1 MKILISLLGI
11 VIILSIMYLMSTS
24 KKNIPYK
31 TILKAISIQFIIAF
45 ILVKFPLG
53 RIAVEKVSAVV
64 TRILDYGKDGLA
76 FIFGSLA
83 DAGAPT
89 GFIFAIQTLGNIIF
103 VSALVAALYYLGILG
118 FIVKLIGKA
127 VGKVLGTTQ
136 VESFVAVANM
146 FLGQTESPILVSKY
160 LKKMTDSEILVV
172 LVSGMGSMSA
182 TIIGGYTALGIPME
196 YLLIASA
203 LVPMGSIAVSK
214 ILHPQTEE
222 TNTFDD
228 VSIDNKGE
236 NENLIGAISEG
247 AMNGLNTAL
256 AIGASLIAIIALVA
270 MVNGFL
276 GIFGTTLQDLL
287 SYLFAPLGCLMG
299 LDGKEMLI
307 AGQMLGTK
315 LALNEFVAFEAL
327 GKILT
332 GLSYRTGLIITIS
345 LCGFANISSM
355 GVCIS
360 GISALCPEKK
370 NTLARLSFKAMIG
383 GFTVSVLSAMIVG
396 IITLI

>member
-11 VIILSIMYLMSTS
+11 VVILSIMYIMSTN

-31 TILKAISIQFIIAF
+31 TILKAVSIQFIIAF

-53 RIAVEKVSAVV
+53 RLAVEKVSSVV

-76 FIFGSLA
+76 FLFGSLA
-83 DAGAPT
+83 DGAAST

-118 FIVKLIGKA
+118 FVVKIIGKA
-127 VGKVLGTTQ
+127 VGKLLGTTQ

-160 LKKMTDSEILVV
+160 LNKMTESEILVV

-203 LVPMGSIAVSK
+203 LVPMGSIAISK
-214 ILHPQTEE
+214 ILYPEIEE
-222 TNTFDD
+222 ARQFDD
-228 VSIDNKGE
+228 ISMDRKGD

-247 AMNGLNTAL
+247 AMSGLNTAL
-256 AIGASLIAIIALVA
+256 AIGAALIAIIALVA

-287 SYLFAPLGCLMG
+287 SYLFAPIGWLMG
-299 LDGKEMLI
+299 LDGKEVLT

-315 LALNEFVAFEAL
+315 IALNEFVAFEAL
-327 GKILT
+327 GKILNE
-332 GLSYRTGLIITIS
+332 LSYRTGLIITIS

-370 NTLARLSFKAMIG
+370 NTLAKLAFKAMIG

-396 IITLI
+396 VITLI

>member
-11 VIILSIMYLMSTS
+11 VVILSIMYIMSTN

-31 TILKAISIQFIIAF
+31 TILKAVSIQFIIAF

-53 RIAVEKVSAVV
+53 RLAVEKVSSVV

-76 FIFGSLA
+76 FLFGSLA
-83 DAGAPT
+83 DGAAST

-118 FIVKLIGKA
+118 FVVKIIGKA
-127 VGKVLGTTQ
+127 VGKLLGTTQ

-160 LKKMTDSEILVV
+160 LNKMTESEILVV

-203 LVPMGSIAVSK
+203 LVPMGSIAISK
-214 ILHPQTEE
+214 ILYPEIEE
-222 TNTFDD
+222 ARQFDD
-228 VSIDNKGE
+228 ISMDRKGD

-247 AMNGLNTAL
+247 AMSGLNTAL

-287 SYLFAPLGCLMG
+287 SYLFAPIGWLMG
-299 LDGKEMLI
+299 LDGKEVLT

-315 LALNEFVAFEAL
+315 IALNEFVAFEAL
-327 GKILT
+327 GKILNE
-332 GLSYRTGLIITIS
+332 LSYRTGLIITIS

-370 NTLARLSFKAMIG
+370 NTLAKLAFKAMIG

-396 IITLI
+396 VITLI